1 MIFIIWDFLIFVDQ
15 NETEDNLPSPKNLEA
30 VQPLETKKIRV
41 ESPQARLKS
50 KKRILEA
57 KIRIRAET
65 VKKNIS
71 KSLESLTIIKS
82 PLEKHKSVSFSK
94 TLNFSNISENV
105 TREFKFDLDEGI
117 KMTER
122 KYNSKEPSENNLVTK
137 ANDEVVCSQN
147 DLDQGDEVDD
157 IELIFTTDDTKD
169 SDFKEELVSIETQE
183 GVRDGHLLQP
193 TLLDQDAS
201 FDVSDREIDD
211 DDVFHDN
218 FDNGNHDSFQVNN
231 WKRENSHLCD
241 SKSDTSINQEKS
253 LKSYY
258 SLQDSSFENKS
269 LEKDES
275 FDRFEERI
283 RIVETDISK
292 CGIQDV
298 EYVVG
303 RRNTCPNPLQYRP
316 LVHRYE

>member
-1 MIFIIWDFLIFVDQ
+1 MRLV
-15 NETEDNLPSPKNLEA
+15 SPK
-30 VQPLETKKIRV
+30 PTPR
-41 ESPQARLKS
+41 S
-50 KKRILEA
+50 KKRKIETKILI
-57 KIRIRAET
+57 KAET
-65 VKKNIS
+65 IKRNIS

-82 PLEKHKSVSFSK
+82 PIDTQKSISFSK
-94 TLNFSNISENV
+94 SLNFSNISKNV
-105 TREFKFDLDEGI
+105 ERKLKFEFDKDL

-122 KYNSKEPSENNLVTK
+122 KYSNTQISEKDLLAK
-137 ANDEVVCSQN
+137 RNDEIICLEN
-147 DLDQGDEVDD
+147 DLDQGEEVDD

-169 SDFKEELVSIETQE
+169 SDFKEELVSIEPQEAGPETQ
-183 GVRDGHLLQP
+183 LLQP
-193 TLLDQDAS
+193 TILDHDAS

-211 DDVFHDN
+211 DVFQDSFENGNKDN
-218 FDNGNHDSFQVNN
+218 FQVHDWKKGNSQ
-231 WKRENSHLCD
+231 LCD
-241 SKSDTSINQEKS
+241 SKSDLSINQEKS

-298 EYVVG
+298 EYVIG

-316 LVHRYE
+316 LVHR

>member
-1 MIFIIWDFLIFVDQ
+1 M
-15 NETEDNLPSPKNLEA
+15 
-30 VQPLETKKIRV
+30 
-41 ESPQARLKS
+41 
-50 KKRILEA
+50 
-57 KIRIRAET
+57 
-65 VKKNIS
+65 
-71 KSLESLTIIKS
+71 ESLTIIKS

-105 TREFKFDLDEGI
+105 KREFKFDVDEDI

-122 KYNSKEPSENNLVTK
+122 KYNNKQPSDNDLVAKSNN
-137 ANDEVVCSQN
+137 EVDSSQN
-147 DLDQGDEVDD
+147 ELDQGEEVDD

-183 GVRDGHLLQP
+183 GPREAHLLQP
-193 TLLDQDAS
+193 PHLEHDAS
-201 FDVSDREIDD
+201 FDVSDKEIDD
-211 DDVFHDN
+211 DDVFQDSFENGNQDN
-218 FDNGNHDSFQVNN
+218 FQQSD
-231 WKRENSHLCD
+231 WKRENSQLCD
-241 SKSDTSINQEKS
+241 SKSDTSINQDKS

-258 SLQDSSFENKS
+258 SMHDSSFENKS

-283 RIVETDISK
+283 RIIETDISK

-298 EYVVG
+298 EYIVG

-316 LVHRYE
+316 LVHR

>member
-1 MIFIIWDFLIFVDQ
+1 MSPK
-15 NETEDNLPSPKNLEA
+15 PSPRNARRK
-30 VQPLETKKIRV
+30 LETT
-41 ESPQARLKS
+41 
-50 KKRILEA
+50 
-57 KIRIRAET
+57 IRIRAEA

-82 PLEKHKSVSFSK
+82 PLGKQKKVTFSK
-94 TLNFSNISENV
+94 TLSFSNIKENV
-105 TREFKFDLDEGI
+105 TRQFKIDVDEEI
-117 KMTER
+117 KMTDR
-122 KYNSKEPSENNLVTK
+122 RYGNKHPSENDLVAK
-137 ANDEVVCSQN
+137 ANDEIVGSQN
-147 DLDQGDEVDD
+147 DLDQGEEVDD
-157 IELIFTTDDTKD
+157 IELIFTTDDTRE

-183 GVRDGHLLQP
+183 GGHDPHLLQP
-193 TLLDQDAS
+193 TLLDHEAS
-201 FDVSDREIDD
+201 FDISDRDIDD
-211 DDVFHDN
+211 DDVFQDS
-218 FDNGNHDSFQVNN
+218 FENGNTEHFQSSD
-231 WKRENSHLCD
+231 WKRENSQLCD
-241 SKSDTSINQEKS
+241 SKSDTSINLEKS

-316 LVHRYE
+316 LIHR